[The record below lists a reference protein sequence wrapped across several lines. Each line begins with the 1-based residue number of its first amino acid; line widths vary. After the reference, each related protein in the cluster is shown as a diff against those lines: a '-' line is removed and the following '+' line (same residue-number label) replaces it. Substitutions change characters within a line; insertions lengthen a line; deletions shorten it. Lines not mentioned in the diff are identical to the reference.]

1 MGTVDHLALE
11 ELDCLMRFR
20 SAQQHGSE
28 IREMGRCVSV
38 ITERTY
44 LVGTGEL
51 RIRILSFSLV
61 RHSYWVGDHLEPICW
76 AQAVRKGEAGKGKL
90 C

>member
-1 MGTVDHLALE
+1 MFQHNYKTVFLSAERKCLLGKVLDVGAVDHLALE

-44 LVGTGEL
+44 LVGTGGL
-51 RIRILSFSLV
+51 
-61 RHSYWVGDHLEPICW
+61 
-76 AQAVRKGEAGKGKL
+76 
-90 C
+90 